1 MTLLFALLMLSFS
14 LSSFAD
20 NKKEEQQKRLA
31 ILEQLIGIANAP
43 WDKVPEML
51 SSDQHAFDYCKDIL
65 WLSDEQFTQDTA
77 SINEWFRKLTWVSN
91 NQTFPD
97 PKEIKKKEL
106 RQYSEPQ
113 LSAYYHYVLEQM
125 WTTAPRH
132 KILIEY
138 CERVLER
145 RKIAKARTMP
155 EGSIKRLEYREYG
168 SSRPNEVFYKIER
181 DSTSGTFVLSGY
193 VNREIVKKAID
204 AKVLQ
209 QIRTMIENKRLYK
222 ELNMYEYPP
231 AFPECPLPDGG
242 PPSWYFCCEL
252 EGGSVNTE
260 AESKSVPSGCETISE
275 FLRQILEGE

>member
-1 MTLLFALLMLSFS
+1 MLSFS

-51 SSDQHAFDYCKDIL
+51 SSDQKAFDYCKDIL
-65 WLSDEQFTQDTA
+65 WLSDEQFSQDTA

-113 LSAYYHYVLEQM
+113 LSAYYHCVLEQM

-181 DSTSGTFVLSGY
+181 DSTLGTFVLSGY

-204 AKVLQ
+204 DNVLQ
-209 QIRTMIENKRLYK
+209 QIRTMIEDKRLYK

-242 PPSWYFCCEL
+242 PPSWYFYCEL